1 MSILLFDS
9 KTQHI
14 PKPRGDHVEN
24 ERQATW
30 ILIWFDIPLTDTSWP
45 APYANWKDM
54 WLLWVSITC
63 LGQISRSEGQKAATS
78 DLRVLWFALWILTCH
93 FSALFSS
100 TLPAREEQ
108 YLGQTIEL
116 LTQSNQVNS
125 WDHRPYIGPSRRLWF
140 HRQGKLRHGQALNGH
155 TWTGNQSLS
164 GDRTLGWIPPQLP
177 KWL

>member
-1 MSILLFDS
+1 MRDRLLESWYDLIYPWLTQAGQHLMQIGRTCDS
-9 KTQHI
+9 C
-14 PKPRGDHVEN
+14 GW
-24 ERQATW
+24 A
-30 ILIWFDIPLTDTSWP
+30 SP
-45 APYANWKDM
+45 AWAR
-54 WLLWVSITC
+54 SA
-63 LGQISRSEGQKAATS
+63 GQRVRGQKAATS
-78 DLRVLWFALWILTCH
+78 DLRVLWILTCH

-125 WDHRPYIGPSRRLWF
+125 WDHRPYIGPSRSLWF

-155 TWTGNQSLS
+155 TWVGNQSLS
-164 GDRTLGWIPPQLP
+164 GDQTLGPILPQLP

>member
-1 MSILLFDS
+1 MIWYTLDWHKLASTLCKLEGHVTPVGEHHLLGPD
-9 KTQHI
+9 QQV
-14 PKPRGDHVEN
+14 RG
-24 ERQATW
+24 
-30 ILIWFDIPLTDTSWP
+30 
-45 APYANWKDM
+45 
-54 WLLWVSITC
+54 
-63 LGQISRSEGQKAATS
+63 SEGQKAATS

-100 TLPAREEQ
+100 TLLAREEQ

-125 WDHRPYIGPSRRLWF
+125 WDHRPYIGPSRRLRF

-155 TWTGNQSLS
+155 TWAGNQSLS
-164 GDRTLGWIPPQLP
+164 GDQTLGWIPPQLP